1 MDLSD
6 RYASPGDDP
15 DAVRADSLEKTAYGI
30 ARAAAAGGRRDTER
44 AAFEEPMRRGESPAP
59 GEIAAT
65 DLVDLLRAAGA

>member
-30 ARAAAAGGRRDTER
+30 ARAAAGSRRDTER